1 MWYLIDFYSD
11 VRRRSPKFAEVRWC
25 IYSIHITAK
34 YLPSNKTLYS
44 EWFLA
49 INAPFNSI
57 VIIIFKSPIKY
68 SKVPSNLLLCSF
80 LLNRLPRKNI
90 QYFSKNIKLF
100 FINSLCFTLPWM
112 SLVGFWNFM
121 PDQIARVLLIAM
133 RRKRSVASIK
143 MRIFCMLPVPLLK
156 LSWNA
161 DTSLLKKG
169 P

>member
-11 VRRRSPKFAEVRWC
+11 VRRRSPTFADVRWC

-68 SKVPSNLLLCSF
+68 SKVPS
-80 LLNRLPRKNI
+80 
-90 QYFSKNIKLF
+90 NIKLF

-156 LSWNA
+156 LSWNV